1 MLKRYVGRAMR
12 VLSIGLS
19 ATLMASL
26 IACSPQ
32 PDDAANSGEAGNSS
46 TASTPSEAV
55 LAATEVA
62 QRVVRQAPDLD
73 LADIGLDAASRKSG
87 VGVNGSTAVGEF
99 TVAFAS
105 DGFAKAC
112 AKVQSTAPDFMEFAQ
127 LTPTASRIVME
138 LKDQQFCIRNLESGK
153 DYELQLMAGVPFVT
167 PSGQSFKSREI
178 MKRKIEVR
186 DLGTALSFADSGF
199 VLARGSSK
207 GVPIFTTNVS
217 EVDLELV
224 RVSERSLDKLIARN
238 GGGLGSLD
246 RYDLNS
252 LLSNAAV
259 PVWKG
264 RYTLNTSRNVRVE
277 KALPIDKVLETLPE
291 GLFVLVAAD
300 ARDEKAVLPSRI
312 AQGSELSY
320 QVTAQWILST
330 NLGVSAARYP
340 KGMSVSVRALDT
352 AMPIRYA
359 KVDLVTKANDV
370 VFSGETDKEGVLNL
384 PEPAVRGT
392 RANAPSHLVV
402 RSSKDFSFLV
412 LDHAA
417 LDLSSLDTQGRV
429 LNTALDAYLFTDRGI
444 YRPRETVHLTG
455 LVRNQLAT
463 TAGVQ
468 AGVGA
473 VDLVITRPNGS
484 TYQTLTPTLS
494 RTASFSEDVQLP
506 ADAPRGS
513 WRVDVKD
520 KTDGATIGY
529 VEIDVQDFVPE
540 RLKVAVT
547 ASERPAT
554 LGAAVTFPVVAKF
567 LYGAPGS
574 DLGVEAEA
582 VIRAMSGAELRGK
595 GASAY
600 AFGDALQPFRG
611 KSLQASGD
619 ATDDAGRSNVVVQTA
634 GVRFARL
641 DGFGEAVLPLV
652 ASVAIGVQEPG
663 GRTTKGEGRQMLLA
677 DKPLI
682 GVRSLMG
689 DWVDTSVSAVY
700 NVKLWDRA
708 LNALPVAPLMWQV
721 QEMDWDWY
729 YDRSANRWRYRDT
742 ISPRIVAKG
751 RVGVKQEE
759 TGVGE
764 IKLPTLS
771 WGRYVVTVFDAVS
784 GTYNRQTIYS
794 GWSSNANASEPDF
807 LEVKAQGKTFTPG
820 ESVDVG
826 VTSPFAGLA
835 RISVWTDREVF
846 AENVSVNKG
855 DNRFAI
861 KTDAQWFPGAYVV
874 VTAFRP
880 TKSDEENVLSAAR
893 YMPVRAMG
901 LIYLE
906 ADANRRLTVAI
917 PTEKTLA
924 PRLRETL
931 KISVPQLA
939 GKQGYAVVQ
948 AVDEG
953 ILQLTRFKTPAP
965 QDYFFAKRS
974 LSPDFFDD
982 YGKLLRGDGAVGDIR
997 TGSDQAQGSA
1007 GGQSLPVVPTKSV
1020 VVYAGVVSLDANGN
1034 ADIPINLPDFNG
1046 TLRTMVSVWSE
1057 DSFGSAAAEWIV
1069 RDPVVAEM
1077 VLPRYVAPGDTTVAT
1092 LLLANTTEQSVE
1104 INTTLS
1110 TTGGLDLLSKARSVV
1125 TLKAGERQQVFVKL
1139 RAEGT
1144 GIGGVSVDVR
1154 ASNGFAHTKS
1164 WDIFSRYAGQG
1175 TTLRGDVAS
1184 IAPNAEQ
1191 RVMLNMSSLQRLGRA
1206 GELVINDESGFSAA
1220 DALRELIAYPWTC
1233 SEQTVSKA
1241 GPTIRAYQVDP
1252 AYVDRMAKRV
1262 HRQTAKDWLQA
1273 NVDRI
1278 VSRQAADGSIGLWR
1292 AEDGLVDP
1300 QLSTYLVDF
1309 LVTAELTGFTLP
1321 ADSVASA
1328 YAWSYKITEDSNLSS
1343 TEKLY
1348 VLSELVKAIS
1358 PHTKRAVRLARAL
1371 ADRSAD
1377 GNLLTLSNLAVALR
1391 RFGDNSRADALIARM
1406 NGMYRSE
1413 PLINTPGYYDSDV
1426 ARQGKLAENLFILKD
1441 PKASEIWQA
1450 AVTKMNSNRPWWYAS
1465 VHEQGSMLRAKVAQ
1479 SSASP
1484 VSVEIKGRTYTS
1496 MLGGISMPLDADTV
1510 FGSVASLVVQSA
1522 TDRPLYASISV
1533 QAPPKPGVSLAEVS
1547 GAFRIARQIYDF
1559 DTGRRIDRFRKA
1571 RVNERYVVVLRGS
1584 SATDMGRTQVMMK
1597 DPVPAGFQ
1605 IESVITPYLREE
1617 SFDWLP
1623 RLSDV
1628 DVTEIN
1634 DDAFFAANLS
1644 YLRRTDTMTV
1654 AYVIRATTPGA
1665 YLATQA
1671 VMEDMYA
1678 PESSGSSSGLPVTVL
1693 P

>member
-1 MLKRYVGRAMR
+1 MKKRYVGCA
-12 VLSIGLS
+12 VLALFIGLS
-19 ATLMASL
+19 TAF
-26 IACSPQ
+26 IAGQSTFSPQ
-32 PDDAANSGEAGNSS
+32 PDDAANSGGAGNSN
-46 TASTPSEAV
+46 TATSATEAV
-55 LAATEVA
+55 LTA
-62 QRVVRQAPDLD
+62 
-73 LADIGLDAASRKSG
+73 IGLD
-87 VGVNGSTAVGEF
+87 GSSAVGAF
-99 TVAFAS
+99 TVTFAS

-112 AKVQSTAPDFMEFAQ
+112 AKVQSTAPDFMEFVQ
-127 LTPTASRIVME
+127 LTPTASRIEMA
-138 LKDQQFCIRNLESGK
+138 LTDQQFCIRNLESGK
-153 DYELQLMAGVPFVT
+153 DYELQFLAGVPFVT
-167 PSGQSFKSREI
+167 PSGQRFKSREI
-178 MKRKIEVR
+178 MTRKIEVR
-186 DLGTALSFADSGF
+186 DLGAALSFSDSGF

-207 GVPIFTTNVS
+207 GVAIFTTNVS
-217 EVDLELV
+217 EVALELV
-224 RVSERSLDKLIARN
+224 RVSERSLDKLIARTN
-238 GGGLGSLD
+238 GSLGSLD
-246 RYDLNS
+246 RFKLNS

-264 RYTLNTSRNVRVE
+264 RYTPKTSRNVRVE

-291 GLFVLVAAD
+291 GLFIMVAAD

-312 AQGSELSY
+312 TQGSKLHN
-320 QVTAQWILST
+320 QVTMQWILST
-330 NLGVSAARYP
+330 NLGVSAAKYP
-340 KGMSVSVRALDT
+340 KGMSVNVRALDT
-352 AMPIRYA
+352 AMPVRYA

-370 VFSGETDKEGVLNL
+370 VFSGETDKDGVLNV

-402 RSSKDFSFLV
+402 RSSTDFSFLV

-429 LNTALDAYLFTDRGI
+429 LHTALDAYLFTDRGI

-468 AGVGA
+468 AGAGA

-494 RTASFSEDVQLP
+494 RTASFSQDVQLP

-540 RLKVAVT
+540 RLKVEVT
-547 ASERPAT
+547 ASERPAK

-582 VIRAMSGAELRGK
+582 VIRSMSGAELSDK
-595 GASAY
+595 GASAFE
-600 AFGDALQPFRG
+600 FGDALQPFRG
-611 KSLQASGD
+611 TSLQASSD
-619 ATDDAGRSNVVVQTA
+619 PTDDAGRTKVVAQTA
-634 GVRFARL
+634 GVHFARL
-641 DGFGEAVLPLV
+641 DGFGVAVSPLV
-652 ASVAIGVQEPG
+652 ASVSIGVQEPG
-663 GRTTKGEGRQMLLA
+663 GRTTKGQGRQVLLA
-677 DKPLI
+677 DKPLL

-689 DWVDTSVSAVY
+689 DWVDTSTSAIY
-700 NVKLWDRA
+700 NVKLWDSA
-708 LNALPVAPLMWQV
+708 LSTLPVAPLMWQV
-721 QEMDWDWY
+721 QEIDVYWY
-729 YDRSANRWRYRDT
+729 YDRSAKRWRYRDT
-742 ISPRIVAKG
+742 ILPRIVAKG
-751 RVGVKQEE
+751 AVNTKQ
-759 TGVGE
+759 GDIRVGE

-771 WGRYVVTVFDAVS
+771 WGRYVVTVFDAAS

-794 GWSSNANASEPDF
+794 GWSSNASASEPDF
-807 LEVKAQGKTFTPG
+807 LEVKAQGKTFVPG

-826 VTSPFAGLA
+826 VKSPFAGLA
-835 RISVWTDREVF
+835 RISVWTDMEVF
-846 AENVSVNKG
+846 SENVSMSKG

-861 KTDAQWFPGAYVV
+861 KTNAQWFPGAYVV

-906 ADANRRLTVAI
+906 ADSNRRLKVAI
-917 PTEKTLA
+917 PAEKTLA

-931 KISVPQLA
+931 QIRVPQLA

-965 QDYFFAKRS
+965 EDYFFAKRS

-1020 VVYAGVVSLDANGN
+1020 VVYAGVVSLDTNGN
-1034 ADIPINLPDFNG
+1034 ADVPINLPDFNG

-1057 DSFGSAAAEWIV
+1057 DAFGSASAEWIV
-1069 RDPVVAEM
+1069 HDPVVAEM

-1092 LLLANTTEQSVE
+1092 LLLANTTEQSAE
-1104 INTTLS
+1104 IKTTLS
-1110 TTGGLDLLSKARSVV
+1110 TTGGLNLLSKASSVM
-1125 TLKAGERQQVFVKL
+1125 TLNAGERKQVLVKL
-1139 RAEGT
+1139 RAEDT

-1154 ASNGFAHTKS
+1154 SSNGFAHTKS
-1164 WDIFSRYAGQG
+1164 WEIFSRYAGQG
-1175 TTLRGDVAS
+1175 TTLRGEVVS

-1191 RVMLNMSSLQRLGRA
+1191 RVTLNMSSLQRFGRT
-1206 GELVINDESGFSAA
+1206 GELVINDESAFSAA
-1220 DALRELIAYPWTC
+1220 DALRELITYPWTC

-1241 GPTIRAYQVDP
+1241 GPSIRAYQMDP

-1262 HRQTAKDWLQA
+1262 HRQTAKEWLQA

-1292 AEDGLVDP
+1292 AGDNLVDP

-1391 RFGDNSRADALIARM
+1391 RLGDNSRADELIARM
-1406 NGMYRSE
+1406 NGMYSSY
-1413 PLINTPGYYDSDV
+1413 PLVNPLAYYDSDV

-1441 PKASEIWQA
+1441 PKASDIWQA
-1450 AVTKMNSNRPWWYAS
+1450 AVTKMKDRHWWHSS

-1496 MLGGISMPLDADTV
+1496 MLGGISLPLDADTV
-1510 FGSVASLVVQSA
+1510 LGTAASLVVKSA
-1522 TDRPLYASISV
+1522 TDRSVYASISV
-1533 QAPPKPGVSLAEVS
+1533 KAPPQPGVSLDEVS

-1559 DTGRRIDRFRKA
+1559 DTGWRIYPFSKA
-1571 RVNERYVVVLRGS
+1571 RVNDRYVVVLSGS
-1584 SATDMGRTQVMMK
+1584 SAAYMGRTQVMMK

-1605 IESVITPYLREE
+1605 IESVITPSMVRKG
-1617 SFDWLP
+1617 SFGWLP
-1623 RLSDV
+1623 RLSVV

-1644 YLRRTDTMTV
+1644 SAPGAGSTDACCQTTMTV

-1678 PESSGSSSGLPVTVL
+1678 PESTGSSSGLPVTVL